1 MTSIAPSVEPAV
13 QDDISEGGPFTIYVA
28 DDEAPNLML
37 IRRTLQSFDCE
48 IETFTD
54 GRQLLD
60 ALGKQPLPDLIV
72 TDGIT
77 TFLEAD
83 VNFITLTG
91 FGSDGSNNLTSYTLG
106 GLDGGSSIK
115 VTGGTLAPVFD
126 SLGTFSLLLFGL
138 NFAGPTPNLLDPNF
152 VWFPS
157 DFSSD
162 MRFSMQTAP
171 EPGSALLLAIG
182 LIGLATQRRAARA

>member
-1 MTSIAPSVEPAV
+1 
-13 QDDISEGGPFTIYVA
+13 
-28 DDEAPNLML
+28 L
-37 IRRTLQSFDCE
+37 IR
-48 IETFTD
+48 
-54 GRQLLD
+54 
-60 ALGKQPLPDLIV
+60 P
-72 TDGIT
+72 
-77 TFLEAD
+77 
-83 VNFITLTG
+83 
-91 FGSDGSNNLTSYTLG
+91 DGSNNLTSYRLG
-106 GLDGGSSIK
+106 GLDGGSSIE

-182 LIGLATQRRAARA
+182 LIGLATQRLAARA